1 LVSPLEACPDV
12 HRVADRGEGG
22 GAAEA
27 HLAEDHRSDVQA
39 DPDAERLVQIVRELL
54 VELLERE
61 RHGRGQ
67 TLPARR
73 LGWLIDA
80 EERHDAVAQELVD
93 PAALGL
99 YRLAH
104 RLKY

>member
-1 LVSPLEACPDV
+1 VSPIAV
-12 HRVADRGEGG
+12 RVAARPKPISP
-22 GAAEA
+22 
-27 HLAEDHRSDVQA
+27 RITR
-39 DPDAERLVQIVRELL
+39 PTCKPIPMPERLVQIVRELL